1 MSAPADGR
9 PAGRVREVFPAE
21 GQEGRD
27 QAQADEGKAE
37 TARQGEQSS
46 VVNISTGVAR
56 KFSRRCQ
63 GHGWVGGGRIGS
75 GLPGEGTLSTC
86 ESYRK
91 KLITS
96 VM

>member
-46 VVNISTGVAR
+46 LVNISTGVAK
-56 KFSRRCQ
+56 KFQ
-63 GHGWVGGGRIGS
+63 GGARGRGGWGGGGSDPVFLGRGRYLHVSRI
-75 GLPGEGTLSTC
+75 E
-86 ESYRK
+86 RN
-91 KLITS
+91 
-96 VM
+96 

>member
-46 VVNISTGVAR
+46 LVNISTGVAR

-63 GHGWVGGGRIGS
+63 GHGWGGGGSDPVFLGRGRYLHVSRI
-75 GLPGEGTLSTC
+75 E
-86 ESYRK
+86 RN
-91 KLITS
+91 
-96 VM
+96 